1 MFYSTDNPFK
11 GKVEDATV
19 QKYWNMFGTKSSTK
33 AAVAGFPDFFVYKIC
48 EGYLFDKDMEIQFV
62 EGNGNCL
69 LTSILKTLDFE
80 KDPGSDQMYT
90 QMYLR
95 QAVMMHLISMWEILG
110 ADISENIR
118 YSYGHPDS
126 EVRGIKIKKA
136 TGKGRNRIQ
145 TYGFSVKYWCLYILR
160 DESWCDEIFIKLV
173 SSMWGCRVS
182 VLHADN
188 LSAVTYRYEGS
199 YDQAE
204 ITLMYNGN
212 PTTGHYSPIR

>member
-1 MFYSTDNPFK
+1 
-11 GKVEDATV
+11 
-19 QKYWNMFGTKSSTK
+19 MFGTKSSTK
-33 AAVAGFPDFFVYKIC
+33 AAAAGFPDFFVYKIC

-69 LTSILKTLDFE
+69 PTSILKTLDFK

-95 QAVMMHLISMWEILG
+95 RAVVMHLISMWEILG

-118 YSYGHPDS
+118 YSYRCPDS
-126 EVRGIKIKKA
+126 EVGGIKIKKA

-145 TYGFSVKYWCLYILR
+145 TYGFSVKDWCLYILR
-160 DESWCDEIFIKLV
+160 DGSWCDEIFIKLV

-188 LSAVTYRYEGS
+188 LSAVTYWYEGS
-199 YDQAE
+199 YNQAE

-212 PTTGHYSPIR
+212 STTGHYSPIR